1 MAFDV
6 SALTNYVDEQRLP
19 LVARAVASGATI
31 RMGTQLW
38 TGVKGETAVNK
49 LGTDIFFQDASGCG
63 FNASGDVK
71 FTQRKLKPG
80 YIKLDM
86 EFCPKVLKNKWASTQ
101 LALGIAGNQ
110 EMPFEQEI
118 MNMIMD
124 EVNSKV
130 EQMLW
135 RSDSVSGTGNF
146 QFFDGF
152 VKAIE
157 ENTNY
162 VDANVAGAFA
172 TPLTAF
178 TAATMTE
185 AIQRLA
191 YHAPEGIQEK
201 ADTKMYV
208 GIDKFNLLN
217 ANLLNGGTTF
227 GQLAH
232 QGLVRNDGVKRMTW
246 PGTDIEIIGLSGLSN
261 LNKVYVGSLSNMFI
275 GFDAAE
281 DINTLDVWYSK
292 DDRKIYLT
300 LEFTLATQVAYQDEF
315 AAIVLP

>member
-6 SALTNYVDEQRLP
+6 STLTNYVDEQRLP
-19 LVARAVASGATI
+19 LVARAVASGATLQ
-31 RMGTQLW
+31 MGTQLW

-49 LGTDIFFQDASGCG
+49 LGTDIFFQDASSCG

-80 YIKLDM
+80 HIKLDM

-101 LALGIAGNQ
+101 LALGLAGNQ
-110 EMPFEQEI
+110 ELPFEQEI

-124 EVNSKV
+124 EVNAQV
-130 EQMLW
+130 EKMLW
-135 RSDSVSGTGNF
+135 RSNLSTGTGNL
-146 QFFDGF
+146 QYFDGF
-152 VKAIE
+152 IHNIE
-157 ENTNY
+157 DGSNY

-172 TPLTAF
+172 TPLSAF
-178 TAATMTE
+178 TQATMIE

-201 ADTKMYV
+201 TDTKMFV
-208 GIDKFNLLN
+208 GLDKFNLLN
-217 ANLLNGGTTF
+217 ANLLNQGTNF
-227 GQLAH
+227 GNPSVN
-232 QGLVRNDGVKRMTW
+232 LVTGNVKRMTW
-246 PGTDIEIIGLSGLSN
+246 PGTDIEIIGLTGLSGLN
-261 LNKVYVGSLSNMFI
+261 RVYVGSLANMFI

-281 DINTLDVWYSK
+281 DVNTLDVWYSK

-300 LEFTLATQVAYQDEF
+300 LEFTLSTQVAYQDEF
-315 AAIVLP
+315 AAIVI